1 MFRAFWVLATL
12 VASVCALS
20 STWAAEPAFAVI
32 AAPGIVDTHLTRQ
45 ELAQIFLHKQN
56 HWENG
61 LRIQPVNLPAS
72 NPLRRMFSQTILGHF
87 PEELEDYWREMYFHG
102 VLPPHVLAS
111 EEAVILFVASS
122 PGAIGYVAT
131 CYPDRRVTVVLVI
144 GELPH
149 CAK

>member
-1 MFRAFWVLATL
+1 MFRAWLLLASL
-12 VASVCALS
+12 VVGACLVNS
-20 STWAAEPAFAVI
+20 SWAAEPAFAVI
-32 AAPGIVDTHLTRQ
+32 AAPGIDAHLTR
-45 ELAQIFLHKQN
+45 EAVAQIFLHKQN
-56 HWENG
+56 HWETG

-72 NPLRRMFSQTILGHF
+72 HPLRRMFSQTVLGHL
-87 PEELEDYWREMYFHG
+87 PEEMEDYWREMYFHG
-102 VLPPHVLAS
+102 VVPPHVLAS

-131 CYPDRRVTVVLVI
+131 CYPDRRVAVVLVI